1 MKTIKSLLPT
11 VSLAVNLSENPAVK
25 RSVMLSPSLQRKVD
39 SLLSTHSSLE
49 SLMKVMNPSVQQYC
63 AEHVDRALFGTA
75 PTLLTLRC
83 AYHDEAAT
91 MWMLPQLYDLGEY
104 CGVKDKLDKEQM
116 TQLARIIV
124 TEFAYLRV
132 SEIMLFLHRFKA
144 GRYGRF
150 YGAIDP
156 MIIVTA
162 LRFDFMRE
170 RADAID
176 AREHAEKWAEWD
188 AHCRLVAQERAEAI
202 AAGRPIYPRPATPQ
216 KAATP
221 SNASPTDAASPEH

>member
-1 MKTIKSLLPT
+1 M
-11 VSLAVNLSENPAVK
+11 
-25 RSVMLSPSLQRKVD
+25 
-39 SLLSTHSSLE
+39 
-49 SLMKVMNPSVQQYC
+49 QQYC

-124 TEFAYLRV
+124 TEFSYLKV

-162 LRFDFMRE
+162 LRHDFMNERAAAIDERE
-170 RADAID
+170 RAD
-176 AREHAEKWAEWD
+176 
-188 AHCRLVAQERAEAI
+188 ERAEART
-202 AAGRPIYPRPATPQ
+202 AGRPMYPRPLTPQ
-216 KAATP
+216 KAPHEETSKP
-221 SNASPTDAASPEH
+221 GNTSPQKQ